1 MIESVGVLAAEKR
14 QAIERSKNSG
24 VAVHADRLLLR
35 HAVMSLLHNAIR
47 YSPEGST
54 VRIQSFVRNTDAVIE
69 IADEGPGI
77 APEHHQKIFERF
89 YRIDKARSRSE
100 GGAGLGLAIA
110 KMSIEQLGGTIELS
124 SATGSGSRFQI
135 VIPARCD
142 PS

>member
-1 MIESVGVLAAEKR
+1 
-14 QAIERSKNSG
+14 
-24 VAVHADRLLLR
+24 
-35 HAVMSLLHNAIR
+35 MSLLHNAIR

-100 GGAGLGLAIA
+100 GGSGLGLAIA